1 MDAMPRRVVIDTD
14 PGADDA
20 VALLLA
26 LGAPE
31 DLDIAGIVAVAGNLP
46 LDLTARNARAVIEL
60 AGRTEMPV
68 YAGAAQPLERPLATA
83 RVQQRGGLAT
93 LFLPEPAGALQQ
105 QGGVDFLLEAVSASG
120 EGELTLCALGPLTD
134 IALLLER
141 APQIAGRVRELV
153 LMGGAGFELGN
164 VTPAAEFN
172 IWVDPHAAAKVLAS
186 GMKITIVPL
195 DVTHRVLSTPARLA
209 RLDALAN
216 RCGRYAARLIRTFD
230 EPRVKRYGRRGRA
243 LHDPTAVAYLLAPEL
258 FRGREVNVMV
268 ETESPLTAGMTVVD
282 WWGVTGRP
290 ANARFLDRV
299 DAAGVYDL
307 LAEKLARLP

>member
-1 MDAMPRRVVIDTD
+1 MSRRVVIDTD

-26 LGAPE
+26 LGSPQALE
-31 DLDIAGIVAVAGNLP
+31 IAGIVAVAGNLS
-46 LDLTARNARAVIEL
+46 LEWTARNARAVLEF
-60 AGRTEMPV
+60 AGRPEMPA
-68 YAGAAQPLERPLATA
+68 YAGATRPLKRPLATA
-83 RVQQRGGLAT
+83 KVQEAGGLAT
-93 LFLPEPAGALQQ
+93 LFLPEPRRELQPMD
-105 QGGVDFLLEAVSASG
+105 GIDFLVEAVAASG
-120 EGELTLCALGPLTD
+120 ESGLTLCALGPLTD
-134 IALLLER
+134 IALALGR
-141 APQIAGRVRELV
+141 APAIAGRVRELV

-172 IWVDPHAAAKVLAS
+172 IWVDPDAAAKVLAS

-195 DVTHRVLSTPARLA
+195 DVTHRVLSTAARVA
-209 RLDALAN
+209 RLDRLGN
-216 RCGRYAARLIRTFD
+216 RCGPYAARLIRTFD
-230 EPRVKRYGRRGRA
+230 RPRVARYGRRGRA
-243 LHDPTAVAYLLAPEL
+243 LHDPSAVAYLIAPEL

-268 ETESPLTAGMTVVD
+268 ETESELARGMTVVD

-307 LAEKLARLP
+307 LVEALARLP

>member
-1 MDAMPRRVVIDTD
+1 MPRRLVIDTD

-26 LGAPE
+26 LGSPE
-31 DLDIAGIVAVAGNLP
+31 ALEIAGVVAVAGNLP
-46 LDLTARNARAVIEL
+46 LGLTARNARAVLEF
-60 AGRTEMPV
+60 AGRADVPV
-68 YAGAAQPLERPLATA
+68 HAGAAQPLSRRLATA
-83 RVQQRGGLAT
+83 RVQEAGGLAT
-93 LFLPEPAGALQQ
+93 LFLPDPAGGLQPAD
-105 QGGVDFLLEAVSASG
+105 GVDFLVEAVGGSGG
-120 EGELTLCALGPLTD
+120 EGLTLCALGPLTD
-134 IALLLER
+134 IALALDR
-141 APQIAGRVRELV
+141 APEIAPRVQELV

-172 IWVDPHAAAKVLAS
+172 IWVDPQAAAKVLAS
-186 GMKITIVPL
+186 GMRITMVPL
-195 DVTHRVLSTPARLA
+195 DVTHRVLSTAARLA
-209 RLDALAN
+209 RLDAIGN
-216 RCGRYAARLIRTFD
+216 RCGPYAARLVRTFD
-230 EPRVKRYGRRGRA
+230 KPRVKRYGRRGRA
-243 LHDPTAVAYLLAPEL
+243 LHDPCVIAYLLAPEL

-268 ETESPLTAGMTVVD
+268 ETESPLALGMTVVD

>member
-1 MDAMPRRVVIDTD
+1 MPRRIIIDTD

-31 DLDIAGIVAVAGNLP
+31 ALEIEGIVAVAGNLP
-46 LDLTARNARAVIEL
+46 LDLTARNARAVLEL
-60 AGRTEMPV
+60 AGRAQVPV
-68 YAGAAQPLERPLATA
+68 HAGAAQPLQRPLATA
-83 RVQQRGGLAT
+83 RVQEARGLAT
-93 LFLPEPAGALQQ
+93 LFLPEPAGGLQQ
-105 QGGVDFLLEAVSASG
+105 KSGIDFLAEALSG
-120 EGELTLCALGPLTD
+120 GGEEGLTLCALGPLTD
-134 IALLLER
+134 IALALDR
-141 APQIAGRVRELV
+141 APAIAGRVRELV
-153 LMGGAGFELGN
+153 LMGGVGFELGN

-195 DVTHRVLSTPARLA
+195 DVTHRVLSSAARVA
-209 RLDALAN
+209 RLDRLGN
-216 RCGRYAARLIRTFD
+216 RCGPYAARLIRAFD
-230 EPRVKRYGRRGRA
+230 RPRVARYGRRGRA
-243 LHDPTAVAYLLAPEL
+243 LHDPSAIAYLIAPEL

-268 ETESPLTAGMTVVD
+268 ETESELARGMTVVD

-307 LAEKLARLP
+307 LVEALARLP

>member
-1 MDAMPRRVVIDTD
+1 MPRRVVIDTD

-26 LGAPE
+26 LGSPQALE
-31 DLDIAGIVAVAGNLP
+31 IAGIVAVAGNLP
-46 LDLTARNARAVIEL
+46 LEWTARNARAVLEF
-60 AGRTEMPV
+60 AGRPELPV
-68 YAGAAQPLERPLATA
+68 YAGATQPLARPLATA
-83 RVQQRGGLAT
+83 KVQEAGGLAT
-93 LFLPEPAGALQQ
+93 LFLPEPRGGLQPTD
-105 QGGVDFLLEAVSASG
+105 GIDFLAEAVAASG
-120 EGELTLCALGPLTD
+120 EGGLTLCALGPLTD

-141 APQIAGRVRELV
+141 APALAGRVRELV

-172 IWVDPHAAAKVLAS
+172 IWVDPDAAAKVLAS

-195 DVTHRVLSTPARLA
+195 DVTHRVLSTAARVA

-216 RCGRYAARLIRTFD
+216 RCGPYAARLIRAFD
-230 EPRVKRYGRRGRA
+230 RPRVARYGRRGRA
-243 LHDPTAVAYLLAPEL
+243 LHDPSAVAYLIAPEL

-268 ETESPLTAGMTVVD
+268 ETESELARGMTVVD

-299 DAAGVYDL
+299 DAGGVYDL
-307 LAEKLARLP
+307 LVEALARLP